1 MKSSTWKEFTKGFIT
16 SNPLFVICLGN
27 CPALMM
33 TIGLDGSI
41 GMAVGLAFV
50 MFWTGIFVSALR
62 NYIPNVV
69 RIPVMIVIGAS
80 FVTIVDMAFHAYVP
94 AIYALLGIYL
104 PLITVN
110 CNVLGRA
117 EVFALHNPVLPSI
130 ADGVG
135 IALGFGLAMLI
146 VAIPRQLFGT
156 GALSFMGTTFLT
168 LPVLDKQPIGMLVMP
183 SGAFLVIGL
192 LHALFRRLGVEKS
205 E

>member
-1 MKSSTWKEFTKGFIT
+1 MKRAWKEFTKGFVT

-33 TIGLDGSI
+33 TIALDSAI

-50 MFWTGIFVSALR
+50 MFWTSMIVSVMR
-62 NYIPNVV
+62 KIIPNVV
-69 RIPVMIVIGAS
+69 RIPVFVVIGAT
-80 FVTIVDMAFHAYVP
+80 FVTIVDLMFHGYVP
-94 AIYALLGIYL
+94 AVWALLGIYL

-117 EVFALHNPVLPSI
+117 EVFASHNTVLPSI
-130 ADGVG
+130 ADGAG

-146 VAIPRQLFGT
+146 VAIPRVLLGT
-156 GALSFMGTTFLT
+156 GSFTISGHTLFT
-168 LPVLDKQPIGMLVMP
+168 LPVLHEQPIGLLVLP
-183 SGAFLVIGL
+183 PGAFLVIGL
-192 LHALFRRLGVEKS
+192 LHALFRRIGVEKS